1 MLLLLVLSVAFWVTS
16 LDPDFDFD
24 SEVLLESSDPDFD

>member
-1 MLLLLVLSVAFWVTS
+1 MLLLLVLSIVAFWVTS
-16 LDPDFDFD
+16 LDPDFD